1 MYILLS
7 TYITRILIS
16 FDNLR
21 VYDVYIKSE
30 IQSVL
35 YMLFFG
41 VDFIRTIKKKKK
53 KKKKKK

>member
-53 KKKKKK
+53 KKKKK

>member
-53 KKKKKK
+53 KKVE